1 MKLLFAKPFI
11 KDYGGL
17 PEHIQKQTDK
27 QLTLLLQ
34 NFRHPSL
41 RIKKVEGTKGRIWE
55 GSITMNYRFT
65 FQIEGETILMRRI
78 GTHDILNRP

>member
-11 KDYGGL
+11 KDYRDL

-78 GTHDILNRP
+78 GTHDILGRP